1 VLRGEISKQGIS
13 QVLNVTKRS
22 VNRYLWRF
30 LDKGPEGLYDGR
42 HSNYHK
48 IDNKIEGRIVEYK
61 LKGLHRSARLIRDL
75 LGLAVHEDTVRRVL
89 IKHHLER
96 VSLPPVKPIHRFVA
110 AESNDLWQIDIQ
122 GKVRFPLI
130 GDLLLIL
137 IKDDHSRFL
146 LAGRWFFHQ
155 YKINVFMVLYEAF
168 VKWGLPQGIL
178 SDKGSQFKA
187 HQLHGEAEYEYLLRR
202 LEIERHYGLRAR
214 TKGKIENQF
223 RFIQRDFVLENLHH
237 GLLGS
242 LNEAWGRW
250 MEWYNWKHRHKGLN
264 GDCPADHYVMS
275 LRKPTQEDLELL
287 LIHEEPRKV
296 MRTGYISYYGQ
307 FYRVPDHYIGRRVW
321 TILKGDILRIESG
334 KEVIASCQVKTDYL
348 NAFPQDS

>member
-1 VLRGEISKQGIS
+1 MLRGEISKQGIS

-122 GKVRFPLI
+122 GKV
-130 GDLLLIL
+130 
-137 IKDDHSRFL
+137 
-146 LAGRWFFHQ
+146 
-155 YKINVFMVLYEAF
+155 
-168 VKWGLPQGIL
+168 
-178 SDKGSQFKA
+178 
-187 HQLHGEAEYEYLLRR
+187 
-202 LEIERHYGLRAR
+202 
-214 TKGKIENQF
+214 
-223 RFIQRDFVLENLHH
+223 
-237 GLLGS
+237 
-242 LNEAWGRW
+242 
-250 MEWYNWKHRHKGLN
+250 
-264 GDCPADHYVMS
+264 
-275 LRKPTQEDLELL
+275 
-287 LIHEEPRKV
+287 
-296 MRTGYISYYGQ
+296 
-307 FYRVPDHYIGRRVW
+307 
-321 TILKGDILRIESG
+321 
-334 KEVIASCQVKTDYL
+334 
-348 NAFPQDS
+348 